1 MTAAPVHR
9 VTVAAELP
17 PSLDSGRYQLVLGQG
32 VAQGGSTQGS
42 YSRTYS
48 FTVAGPRFSL
58 DPTVVH
64 SQYPPAAGIGA
75 YAARLP
81 QVVLTQASLPWERT
95 IAGVPPKRG
104 QTNVTPWLAVL
115 LLDDSAA
122 APAPAPQTMT
132 VGDLL
137 GPPPGTFGPQ
147 GLTLDPIQKA
157 SDTCQLVDVPA
168 ADFLAVAPAAADLPY
183 LAHVREVDHSQKA
196 TPRAD
201 GLQDDWY
208 AVVVGNRMVQSTGAG
223 QLTGGR
229 AYLVSLEGFE
239 PYLPGGG
246 TPLPGGTTS
255 VRLAVMASWSFTDN
269 GTADGFTAAVEGL
282 DKGPLALPAPGPPPP
297 PGPEEDAADAPDPGE
312 DAAAALA
319 MGYTPLTH
327 TTRQGERAVSWYRGP
342 LVPLP
347 VQAEQAATWPS
358 SDAALR
364 FDPGRG
370 MLDVSYAAAWQ
381 LGRLLIL
388 AQTDVAQALF
398 DWRRGN
404 QTKLLRLTV
413 RGELARRLPSLGIA
427 AERGELLAPR
437 PVASRIASVLAEQLA
452 PLLLG
457 TEGADPDARGLTFG
471 DPTELRGM
479 RGRTPGLL
487 GEDELGELMAA
498 DDPAGAVAQRIL
510 EEGP

>member
-1 MTAAPVHR
+1 MSAPPVRR

-17 PSLDSGRYQLVLGQG
+17 PSLDSGRYQLVLDQD
-32 VAQGGSTQGS
+32 VAQGGSAEGS
-42 YSRTYS
+42 YNRTYS

-58 DPTVVH
+58 DPTIVH
-64 SQYPPAAGIGA
+64 SQYPPPGGIGA
-75 YAARLP
+75 YAEYMP

-95 IAGVPPKRG
+95 IDGAPPKRG
-104 QTNVTPWLAVL
+104 QTNITPWLAIL

-122 APAPAPQTMT
+122 APAPAPQSMT

-137 GPPPGTFGPQ
+137 GPPAGTVGPQ
-147 GLTLDPIQKA
+147 GLTVDPIQHA
-157 SDTCQLVDVPA
+157 SDKCQLVDIPA
-168 ADFLAVAPAAADLPY
+168 ADFLAVAPAATDLPY

-196 TPRAD
+196 TPLAAD
-201 GLQDDWY
+201 LQDDWY
-208 AVVVGNRMVQSTGAG
+208 SVVVGNRIVQSTGEG

-229 AYLVSLEGFE
+229 AYLVSLEGFA

-246 TPLPGGTTS
+246 TPLPSGTNL
-255 VRLAVMASWSFTDN
+255 VRLAVMTSWSFTDN
-269 GTADGFTAAVEGL
+269 GTTGGFEALVDGL
-282 DKGPLALPAPGPPPP
+282 DKGPLALSAPEPPPAPGP
-297 PGPEEDAADAPDPGE
+297 ETDAAD
-312 DAAAALA
+312 ALA

-347 VQAEQAATWPS
+347 VQAEQTTTWPS

-413 RGELARRLPSLGIA
+413 RGELARRLPSLEIPA
-427 AERGELLAPR
+427 ARRELLAPR
-437 PVASRIASVLAEQLA
+437 PVVSRIASVLADRLGS
-452 PLLLG
+452 LLLG
-457 TEGADPDARGLTFG
+457 ADGTGPDAQGLTLG
-471 DPTELRGM
+471 DPTELRDL

-487 GEDELGELMAA
+487 GADELEELMAA
-498 DDPAGAVAQRIL
+498 GDPVDAIARRIV
-510 EEGP
+510 GDGS